1 MRTAALC
8 AGLIVAGGALA
19 QNGDPLMSQTR
30 QQVVPVLPKVVAMMR
45 STVKAEGAAGAIPVC
60 REKAPALMKERA
72 AALGWQIRRVSLKT
86 RNPERG
92 TPDVWEARQL
102 AEFNLRAA
110 AGEQPGAIEA
120 GEIVTRP
127 DGRQAYR
134 YMKAL
139 PVAQVCLNCHGEAA
153 SLPADLKAALA
164 RNYPQDRATGYQL
177 GEIRGALTVIRPLP

>member
-1 MRTAALC
+1 MRTLVFFT
-8 AGLIVAGGALA
+8 GLIIAGGALA
-19 QNGDPLMSQTR
+19 VEPEALMADTR
-30 QQVVPVLPKVVAMMR
+30 AQVLPTLPRIVAMMR
-45 STVKAEGAAGAIPVC
+45 ATVKAEGAAGAIAVC
-60 REKAPALMKERA
+60 KDKAPGMMKARA
-72 AALGWQIRRVSLKT
+72 GELGWQIRRVSLKA

-110 AGEQPGAIEA
+110 AGESPGAIEA

-139 PVAQVCLNCHGEAA
+139 PVAEVCLSCHGEAA
-153 SLPADLKAALA
+153 TLPAGLTAALA
-164 RNYPQDRATGYQL
+164 RDYPQDRATGYQL
-177 GEIRGALTVIRPLP
+177 GQIRGALTVIRPLP